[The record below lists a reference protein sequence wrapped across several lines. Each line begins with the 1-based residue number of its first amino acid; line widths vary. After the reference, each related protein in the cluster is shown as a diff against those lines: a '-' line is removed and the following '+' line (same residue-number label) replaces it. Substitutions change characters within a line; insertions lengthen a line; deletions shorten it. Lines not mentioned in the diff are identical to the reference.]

1 MSLFDIKP
9 KSAKDV
15 SILPRGRSRVSS
27 TGKVTRYSG
36 GGTGGGGGGGWGTQE
51 VTQYVKDLEQE
62 QMAVANASHANP
74 DSAEEGKVNP
84 YEHNPHLQK
93 YRAESAVVNTLNND
107 PNLDLNPKQPD
118 DWVGIE
124 GFRFSPS
131 AFAKGYQDWDIGK
144 QISATIGGGQRLIGE
159 HLGYPSLVE
168 KAEEEER
175 LRKQYEETYAGD
187 KHTDVTAAV
196 DFPGT
201 WGDLTSKDVGH
212 FDESVVPMAAA
223 VPVGVALAASLPAT
237 LPATAAGA
245 ITGLGSAAFGFA
257 PPIAAK
263 MYGDERAQGLSPDE
277 ALVETALKTS
287 YEALP
292 EALPFMKMFG
302 PLGKNALTK
311 IVSVAGAEAASE
323 ILTESLN
330 IGHEIIR
337 QGRTPTLEEVGQRLS
352 KSAAMGFT
360 MGTGFGTASAVP
372 EAVRAVSN
380 MRGRVP
386 PVAPD
391 GMPNLPVLPQGP
403 VQGVDPSATGE
414 PIDIRRRQFLAKARD
429 MAQAAAVTRPS
440 DLIPNLVPEAAVET
454 AAAAIPTGPII
465 LDYANIPIS
474 TNYVFEAGGKR
485 VIAMTP
491 HFSDI
496 EQNPYIQLEDEEGGS
511 DNLPNNYGGPDG
523 QNNTIDLREYLE
535 PGKEI
540 SQRDVDRA
548 VASAVRDKLMQE
560 DGKFVLIDV
569 ERYYDEM
576 GNNADYPQEAEIEN
590 HEIINDPEGI
600 FDEVIMGGPKSLTP
614 KVTSPFDRR
623 LQRQQNLKA
632 IGERWQAPLEQHPD
646 DPTGWD
652 DQGGPSSVIES
663 RLNRDIEAER
673 KEEAGRIEE
682 IARTKE
688 LTDQIPGLNELD
700 QQLKSARDRLKSL
713 EAGIP
718 PEGFEDDYS
727 AEEIAEDIEI
737 EKTNIETIE
746 EEIAIKKAEP
756 LEGEARVVEEDTPTV
771 DAYSARPS
779 YIHPKTGRATFMG
792 AIEEGSDL
800 YNRIIDL
807 YEHTPGTKDGLNA
820 SKISKKLNLPRNRV
834 HDVVRNEKS
843 KRDLP
848 RPNLIYTAKEI
859 REHYNI
865 PEKEW
870 ETLTNKQKQT
880 KRYSYGGYLSHKA
893 SGWRRP
899 KDLKQYLDPGATIE
913 ELEAINKVFK
923 ARRILKDFLG
933 IEDLVIDVD
942 HSKQKARQSVG
953 EYLHNANNL
962 QMLPN
967 LSHRVKNDLDRA
979 ARKKGATE
987 EEIRASEDAFYASN
1001 PFGRGGGKG
1010 TKPWWDEIIDRN
1022 EDGTLQEYLD
1032 EVNAER
1038 WVNNRDAIA
1047 EAVSI
1052 IDPNESKVTNAYQD
1066 PEAKVIDEK
1075 KTAGKRKY
1083 VFSGKEHLP
1092 GIDYKR
1098 IIKKLNLRGRDTAEV
1113 HVEFAYVP
1121 NLDDK
1126 FTILIADEFIAG
1138 SKGKFGMAKERTLH
1152 GNYRIVINLAR
1163 FDGAGVTEVIGE
1175 QAKRLGISPEELMEK
1190 IGKEKL
1196 QEYAIRSVLQ
1206 HEITHVNHFAWER
1219 SILGGTGT
1227 DFSNKEL
1234 GKFRGE
1240 LYKAY
1245 RKEMIDFMRKD
1256 ENAFLRLGLSTLS
1269 IEGKPVI
1276 IESNEE
1282 AIEFLDMLMRDAAK
1296 PAATSSERL
1305 EASKRV
1311 WSMFSELLAYQSD
1324 SMNTETWV
1332 TKFKRVVKMILA
1344 KVGINVGKN
1353 DLNDLVDDLYSTGA
1367 VRENLTAT
1375 KILRGEEAVLSEEE
1389 KLTARAREIKAKM
1402 EAPRGESAIINPDK
1416 FKYANEILRNNN
1428 VSEDVIKDITKT
1440 LSTEERIAPVSD
1452 LMIPLES
1459 VFSLKYPAKDLQ
1471 QRLKH
1476 LARTNLEEY
1485 LNLVSFTETAERLYN
1500 LDIEEYPGREDIN
1513 TGNAIHDLE
1522 EQIVGILGP
1531 VEIEEDAGPEYSD
1544 EGTWL
1549 NAWSEPKKKG
1559 IPKKRTIEEAFG
1571 DAVNNQTGVDPDNE
1585 QQYNETGAAY
1595 TSPSSQEQTEAD
1607 DAAQQEY
1614 TGSDETSRPK
1624 ARERT
1629 TLRSLWGFLYSQ
1641 AAQTVRRH
1649 SGASKTAGVIADTVL
1664 RAPHHKLREKETK
1677 SGRDYV
1683 QKKSM
1688 ALGEFR
1694 FEIQQQID
1702 ALTNRGGVISR
1713 KINQQLTDF
1722 FSRGIIPENGKVAEA
1737 AEKLKAAVE
1746 KIYAWSDKTG
1756 KKHTEDFSLRPLDGG
1771 VFPRVFDVD
1780 KVASPEGRKTLMN
1793 LLNSIGIVDDAAN
1806 NKYDATDAY
1815 NIILSS
1821 GGFVSG
1827 DFTVKARLDGESS
1840 IKSQQELFEKIEREI
1855 SREQLGDLLLN
1866 DYQAIIPRFID
1877 KAIEKT
1883 VYAELFG
1890 HRNENLNEL
1899 KRNIRKEVAE
1909 HNRKNA
1915 GTTLINVE
1923 DVIKDVDELMDII
1936 NHRYKVNTIPTK
1948 GRKVL
1953 QSAMNATTIASL
1965 TLVSL
1970 ASMPEFLTA
1979 TALGTKNPAKFATN
1993 ILGAS
1998 TFAVLR
2004 GLNGMHKLLTGK
2016 AMKGYFNPK
2025 TRMGKRAAMLRQ
2037 LGLYDLANL
2046 GEAAAQRYVGPSF
2059 IKAGVGST
2067 GNSFP
2072 IKALYKLYGLGNLE
2086 KGRFRARQVRAMLN
2100 MDVYFEVTALTTMT
2114 QMQQLMA
2121 LTNLNQNIVSDAKAL
2136 SKAKKG
2142 KGFKLDSTVAQI
2154 KSNLKSLGLSNSEI
2168 NELVRW
2174 YDAGHRQIH
2183 DVPPEFRLDLA
2194 GPAHRFV
2201 QSVVTL
2207 PSEGSLPK
2215 VFRDPRFAPFLLF
2228 KSFITTFGNTFI
2240 NTIAQR
2246 VRFAEGKGVSKKYQQ
2261 SKQIAGMFGT
2271 AAAMYGAVQFAQAI
2285 AYLIKHGDDEN
2296 PWEEKTPDWAKFIQD
2311 FERTGLMGPLGSVA
2325 VQIGTPNYWS
2335 WQGKDPYD
2343 DMLDYIIGPMGKQFR
2358 NIGKAGADVAQGK
2371 ELDLEGRLARAIPLT
2386 KSKPIR
2392 EALGVDPYYTKD
2404 KKGKLIRKRTL
2415 ERREE
2420 KKAETKEAKRQ
2431 ELLDSITNDAAKRI
2445 KLSKDQIVDMDRR
2458 ELDKHMRTKLG
2469 FDPDGRKSKASMIN
2483 QYLKSQGAD
2492 QSSFL
2497 KSEESESYRRKH
2509 EALQKVRESA
2519 KERYK
2524 GMTSDER
2531 RKEYLSTNNMNKK
2544 EFDEYV
2550 EVEFGILLDGRKS
2563 RDDMNKQFHEV
2574 TKGWLKN

>member
-1 MSLFDIKP
+1 MSNLLLIEEY
-9 KSAKDV
+9 
-15 SILPRGRSRVSS
+15 L
-27 TGKVTRYSG
+27 
-36 GGTGGGGGGGWGTQE
+36 
-51 VTQYVKDLEQE
+51 KDLEQD
-62 QMAVANASHANP
+62 QMDVANASHVDPN
-74 DSAEEGKVNP
+74 SAEEGVPNP

-93 YRAESAVVNTLNND
+93 YRINSAIIKNPNKYKNLVKNTPAVSDPYGIKPIFRQEEVDVPSVSAQDLSDIAKSGYVAATEGVPGLAKSATGGLLQSLGTPGEQQTYSGPLRTIEMFTDAVKSQYGKPLVDYGEDLFKSGRAQQAAGRAKSPNKMVYDVATNVINMVPTVAMTFATKNPALALSPIFGQVYGDKFAQSRSEGRSPEEAHMDGMAFGGSEALSEAIPLGFITKVGGNWVWNAAKSGMAEGIQEPVNQVIQ
-107 PNLDLNPKQPD
+107 NL
-118 DWVGIE
+118 
-124 GFRFSPS
+124 
-131 AFAKGYQDWDIGK
+131 YDIGVLDK
-144 QISATIGGGQRLIGE
+144 SMSLDEIIGGIK
-159 HLGYPSLVE
+159 HS
-168 KAEEEER
+168 AEVGGISGVILSALTAPFTR
-175 LRKQYEETYAGD
+175 LRGVSSTAL
-187 KHTDVTAAV
+187 DVIP
-196 DFPGT
+196 PG
-201 WGDLTSKDVGH
+201 DVGLQGQA
-212 FDESVVPMAAA
+212 PT
-223 VPVGVALAASLPAT
+223 VA
-237 LPATAAGA
+237 
-245 ITGLGSAAFGFA
+245 
-257 PPIAAK
+257 
-263 MYGDERAQGLSPDE
+263 
-277 ALVETALKTS
+277 
-287 YEALP
+287 
-292 EALPFMKMFG
+292 
-302 PLGKNALTK
+302 
-311 IVSVAGAEAASE
+311 
-323 ILTESLN
+323 
-330 IGHEIIR
+330 
-337 QGRTPTLEEVGQRLS
+337 
-352 KSAAMGFT
+352 
-360 MGTGFGTASAVP
+360 
-372 EAVRAVSN
+372 
-380 MRGRVP
+380 
-386 PVAPD
+386 
-391 GMPNLPVLPQGP
+391 
-403 VQGVDPSATGE
+403 PSATGE
-414 PIDIRRRQFLAKARD
+414 PIDMRRRQFLAKARD
-429 MAQAAAVTRPS
+429 IAQAAATVRPS
-440 DLIPNLVPEAAVET
+440 DLLPNLAPEAAVGAPVQVGLPAT
-454 AAAAIPTGPII
+454 LAI
-465 LDYANIPIS
+465 DYANPPLWS
-474 TNYVFEAGGKR
+474 AYNFDVSGWKDQYPGETAGFE
-485 VIAMTP
+485 
-491 HFSDI
+491 
-496 EQNPYIQLEDEEGGS
+496 
-511 DNLPNNYGGPDG
+511 
-523 QNNTIDLREYLE
+523 NTIDVEFNPTDGIVTVYDASYSGTPDIGME
-535 PGKEI
+535 VVGEVHI
-540 SQRDVDRA
+540 SELIPDYVESQEVSQIDVDKA
-548 VASAVRDKLMQE
+548 IMAYVKDNFSTNSVGDKLRPVFTNVERDFDNTGDDGGPMNYGDIENYDYMNRPHDRAFDILGTDSFGPRELVWRPLQQESDKEQKILEERKQKRQSIQNNVELIQELRDQE
-560 DGKFVLIDV
+560 DNTNK
-569 ERYYDEM
+569 RKR
-576 GNNADYPQEAEIEN
+576 EAMRA
-590 HEIINDPEGI
+590 
-600 FDEVIMGGPKSLTP
+600 FDEE
-614 KVTSPFDRR
+614 
-623 LQRQQNLKA
+623 QQ
-632 IGERWQAPLEQHPD
+632 
-646 DPTGWD
+646 
-652 DQGGPSSVIES
+652 
-663 RLNRDIEAER
+663 
-673 KEEAGRIEE
+673 E

-848 RPNLIYTAKEI
+848 RPNLIYTVKEI

-880 KRYSYGGYLSHKA
+880 KRHSYGGYLSHKA

-899 KDLKQYLDPGATIE
+899 KDLKQYLDPGATVE
-913 ELEAINKVFK
+913 ELEAIDKVFK

-933 IEDLVIDVD
+933 IKDLVIDVD

-967 LSHRVKNDLDRA
+967 LSHRVKNELDRA

-1001 PFGRGGGKG
+1001 PFGRDGGKG

-1032 EVNAER
+1032 EIDIDR
-1038 WVNNRDAIA
+1038 WIGNRDAIA
-1047 EAVSI
+1047 ENV
-1052 IDPNESKVTNAYQD
+1052 NTESETTNAYQD

-1075 KTAGKRKY
+1075 KTVGKRKY
-1083 VFSGKEHLP
+1083 IFSGKEHLP
-1092 GIDYKR
+1092 GIDYER
-1098 IIKKLNLRGRDTAEV
+1098 IIKNLNLRGRDTAEV

-1121 NLDDK
+1121 NEDAK
-1126 FTILIADEFIAG
+1126 FTILIADKFIAAV
-1138 SKGKFGMAKERTLH
+1138 KGKFGMARERLLH

-1163 FDGAGVTEVIGE
+1163 FDEAGVTEVIGE
-1175 QAKRLGISPEELMEK
+1175 QASRLGISPEELIEK
-1190 IGKEKL
+1190 IGKENL

-1219 SILGGTGT
+1219 AILDRTGT
-1227 DFSNKEL
+1227 NFSEREL
-1234 GKFRGE
+1234 GKFRRE
-1240 LYKAY
+1240 LYKTY
-1245 RKEMIDFMRKD
+1245 RKEIISFLRKD
-1256 ENAFLRLGLSTLS
+1256 KNGFARLGVSTIY

-1276 IESNEE
+1276 IENNED
-1282 AIEFLDMLMRDAAK
+1282 AIEFLDILFRDAAK
-1296 PAATSSERL
+1296 PASTSSQRNESSRL
-1305 EASKRV
+1305 MWR
-1311 WSMFSELLAYQSD
+1311 MLSELLAYQSD

-1332 TKFKRVVKMILA
+1332 TKLKRVVKMILA
-1344 KVGINVGKN
+1344 KVGINIGKN

-1375 KILRGEEAVLSEEE
+1375 KILRGEEAALSEEE

-1402 EAPRGESAIINPDK
+1402 EAPRGESAIVNPDK

-1440 LSTEERIAPVSD
+1440 LSIEERIAPVSD

-1544 EGTWL
+1544 EDTYL
-1549 NAWSEPKKKG
+1549 AAWAEPKKKKG
-1559 IPKKRTIEEAFG
+1559 KKTEEESFE

-1595 TSPSSQEQTEAD
+1595 TSPSSQEPTAED

-1614 TGSDETSRPK
+1614 TDSDETSRPK

-1664 RAPHHKLREKETK
+1664 RAPHQKLREKETRA
-1677 SGRDYV
+1677 GRDYV

-1702 ALTNRGGVISR
+1702 ILTNRGGVISR
-1713 KINQQLTDF
+1713 KVNQQLTDF
-1722 FSRGIIPENGKVAEA
+1722 FSRGLTPENGKVAEA
-1737 AEKLKAAVE
+1737 AEKLKTAVE
-1746 KIYAWSDKTG
+1746 RLYTWSDRVGKT
-1756 KKHTEDFSLRPLDGG
+1756 HTEDFSLRPLDGG

-1780 KVASPEGRKTLMN
+1780 KVASPEGRRKLMA
-1793 LLNSIGIVDDAAN
+1793 LLNGIGIVDDAAN

-1827 DFTVKARLDGESS
+1827 DFTAKARNADTESNMRDQ
-1840 IKSQQELFEKIEREI
+1840 KEFFEKMEREV
-1855 SREQLGDLLLN
+1855 SRDQLGDLLLN

-1877 KAIEKT
+1877 KAVEKT
-1883 VYAELFG
+1883 VYAEMFG
-1890 HRNENLNEL
+1890 QRNEHLNDL
-1899 KRNIRKEVAE
+1899 KRKIRKEVSD
-1909 HNRKNA
+1909 HNRNNA
-1915 GTTLINVE
+1915 GKTLIDVE
-1923 DVIKDVDELMDII
+1923 SVITDIDELMDII
-1936 NHRYKVNTIPTK
+1936 NHRYKVNSIPTK

-1953 QSAMNATTIASL
+1953 QSAMNATTMASL

-1998 TFAVLR
+1998 MFAALR
-2004 GLNGMHKLLTGK
+2004 GLNGINKMLTGK

-2025 TRMGKRAAMLRQ
+2025 TNIGKRAALLRQ
-2037 LGLYDLANL
+2037 LGLYDLSNL
-2046 GEAAAQRYVGPSF
+2046 GEAAAQRFVGPSF

-2121 LTNLNQNIVSDAKAL
+2121 LTNLNQNIVADAKAL
-2136 SKAKKG
+2136 SKAKRG

-2154 KSNLKSLGLSNSEI
+2154 KSNLKTLGLSNREI
-2168 NELVRW
+2168 NELIRW

-2183 DVPPEFRLDLA
+2183 DVPSEFRLDLA

-2201 QSVVTL
+2201 QGVVTL

-2215 VFRDPRFAPFLLF
+2215 IFRDPRFAPFLLF
-2228 KSFITTFGNTFI
+2228 KSFITTFGNTFV

-2246 VRFAEGKGVSKKYQQ
+2246 IRFAEGKGASKKYQQ
-2261 SKQIAGMFGT
+2261 SKQIAGMLGT

-2285 AYLIKHGDDEN
+2285 AYLIKYGEDED
-2296 PWEEKTPDWAKFIQD
+2296 PWEEKLPGWATFIQD
-2311 FERTGLMGPLGSVA
+2311 FERTGLSGPLGSVL
-2325 VQIGTPNYWS
+2325 VQAATPNYWS
-2335 WQGKDPYD
+2335 WQGKDPVKD
-2343 DMLDYIIGPMGKQFR
+2343 ILEHMVGPMYKQAS
-2358 NIGKAGADVAQGK
+2358 NIGQTAADVAQGK
-2371 ELDLEGRLARAIPLT
+2371 ELDLEGRLARAVPLT
-2386 KSKPIR
+2386 KSTPIR
-2392 EALGVDPYYTKD
+2392 EALGVDPYYVKD
-2404 KKGKLIRKRTL
+2404 KKGKLVRKRTI

-2420 KKAETKEAKRQ
+2420 KKAAKVEAKKQ
-2431 ELLDSITNDAAKRI
+2431 ELLDSITNDAAKRL
-2445 KLSKDQIVDMDRR
+2445 KLSKEQIVNMDRR
-2458 ELDKHMRTKLG
+2458 ELDRHMRTKLG
-2469 FDPDGRKSKASMIN
+2469 FDPDGRQSKASMIN
-2483 QYLKSQGAD
+2483 QYLKYKKVGE
-2492 QSSFL
+2492 SSFL
-2497 KSEESESYRRKH
+2497 KTEESESAKRKH
-2509 EALQKVRESA
+2509 EAVQKVRESA

-2524 GMTSDER
+2524 GMTTAER
-2531 RKEYLSTNNMNKK
+2531 RKEYLATYKMSKK
-2544 EFDEYV
+2544 QFDEYA
-2550 EVEFGILLDGRKS
+2550 ELEYGIILDGRKS
-2563 RDDMNKQFHEV
+2563 RNDMNVEF
-2574 TKGWLKN
+2574 LKNTKEFLKN

>member
-1 MSLFDIKP
+1 MPNLFLI
-9 KSAKDV
+9 
-15 SILPRGRSRVSS
+15 
-27 TGKVTRYSG
+27 
-36 GGTGGGGGGGWGTQE
+36 E
-51 VTQYVKDLEQE
+51 EYVKDLEQD
-62 QMAVANASHANP
+62 QMDVANASHASPN
-74 DSAEEGKVNP
+74 SAEEGVPNP

-93 YRAESAVVNTLNND
+93 YRAESAVVNTVKNNPNVDWNLGAHFVHGAQRLPKRFVQGQAIEDAQDYANYKQYVDIINNSELEKQAFTIPGYERPANWDDISSEEQYAWESENYPRGVPTEIENLYRGRAQATAMQEAGDRRLDPETVINNLVGTTQELKEHQAKSPQYDVAGLENIMKSEGFLNSVQSFID
-107 PNLDLNPKQPD
+107 NPKAAMQLTAQSVGESSPLIVLSGLAAIATGGVGGAAAAAGGGYAINQLFGISQALEKYGVDPSNPQQIAMLMDQPEFLNKVLD
-118 DWVGIE
+118 DARTYGMAHAGIE
-124 GFRFSPS
+124 GVVGF
-131 AFAKGYQDWDIGK
+131 GMGK
-144 QISATIGGGQRLIGE
+144 LLKLGGPTTNLAQSLTRRGAAIPLQAGGEMAGEFGALHAIDQGPDNFPGFGGEVALEGLGGGVSGGAMAI
-159 HLGYPSLVE
+159 PP
-168 KAEEEER
+168 
-175 LRKQYEETYAGD
+175 
-187 KHTDVTAAV
+187 AAV
-196 DFPGT
+196 DIV
-201 WGDLTSKDVGH
+201 K
-212 FDESVVPMAAA
+212 
-223 VPVGVALAASLPAT
+223 
-237 LPATAAGA
+237 A
-245 ITGLGSAAFGFA
+245 IRT
-257 PPIAAK
+257 PPIAP
-263 MYGDERAQGLSPDE
+263 GG
-277 ALVETALKTS
+277 
-287 YEALP
+287 
-292 EALPFMKMFG
+292 
-302 PLGKNALTK
+302 
-311 IVSVAGAEAASE
+311 I
-323 ILTESLN
+323 
-330 IGHEIIR
+330 
-337 QGRTPTLEEVGQRLS
+337 
-352 KSAAMGFT
+352 
-360 MGTGFGTASAVP
+360 
-372 EAVRAVSN
+372 
-380 MRGRVP
+380 
-386 PVAPD
+386 
-391 GMPNLPVLPQGP
+391 PNLPALPQGP
-403 VQGVDPSATGE
+403 AQEVAPSATGE
-414 PIDIRRRQFLAKARD
+414 HIDMRRREFLRKARD
-429 MAQAAAVTRPS
+429 MAQAAATVRPT
-440 DLIPNLVPEAAVET
+440 DLLPDLAPEAAVSAPVQAGLPAT
-454 AAAAIPTGPII
+454 
-465 LDYANIPIS
+465 LVRFDYANPPLWS
-474 TNYVFEAGGKR
+474 AYNFDVSGWKDQYPGETTGFEH
-485 VIAMTP
+485 T
-491 HFSDI
+491 
-496 EQNPYIQLEDEEGGS
+496 
-511 DNLPNNYGGPDG
+511 
-523 QNNTIDLREYLE
+523 
-535 PGKEI
+535 
-540 SQRDVDRA
+540 
-548 VASAVRDKLMQE
+548 
-560 DGKFVLIDV
+560 IDV
-569 ERYYDEM
+569 EFNPDNGIVTVYDASYSGAPDIGMEVVGEAHISELIPDYVESQEVSQIDVDKAIMAYVKDNFSTNSVGDELRPVFTNVERDFDNTGDDGGPMRYE
-576 GNNADYPQEAEIEN
+576 EIEN
-590 HEIINDPEGI
+590 YDYMNRPYDRAFEILGTDGFGFRKEPISQSRPGPLIQNNIGQIQNLRDQNDPDRAPGTKIRQEFDKEQKI
-600 FDEVIMGGPKSLTP
+600 LEERERRRQPIQNNVELVQELRDQEDNTNKRKREAMRAFDEK
-614 KVTSPFDRR
+614 
-623 LQRQQNLKA
+623 QQ
-632 IGERWQAPLEQHPD
+632 E
-646 DPTGWD
+646 
-652 DQGGPSSVIES
+652 
-663 RLNRDIEAER
+663 
-673 KEEAGRIEE
+673 IEE

-688 LTDQIPGLNELD
+688 LTDKIPGLNELD

-737 EKTNIETIE
+737 EKNNIEAIE

-756 LEGEARVVEEDTPTV
+756 LEGEIIREEKETRPLFEESRIPELEEYLVRQEKFLKLLQRQTPDTDLYPTEKEYNKQLEEIDKEIEEQKQHIKDTQRDIEEHKKIVKEDTPTV
-771 DAYSARPS
+771 DA
-779 YIHPKTGRATFMG
+779 
-792 AIEEGSDL
+792 
-800 YNRIIDL
+800 
-807 YEHTPGTKDGLNA
+807 
-820 SKISKKLNLPRNRV
+820 
-834 HDVVRNEKS
+834 
-843 KRDLP
+843 
-848 RPNLIYTAKEI
+848 
-859 REHYNI
+859 
-865 PEKEW
+865 
-870 ETLTNKQKQT
+870 
-880 KRYSYGGYLSHKA
+880 
-893 SGWRRP
+893 
-899 KDLKQYLDPGATIE
+899 
-913 ELEAINKVFK
+913 
-923 ARRILKDFLG
+923 
-933 IEDLVIDVD
+933 
-942 HSKQKARQSVG
+942 
-953 EYLHNANNL
+953 
-962 QMLPN
+962 
-967 LSHRVKNDLDRA
+967 
-979 ARKKGATE
+979 
-987 EEIRASEDAFYASN
+987 
-1001 PFGRGGGKG
+1001 
-1010 TKPWWDEIIDRN
+1010 
-1022 EDGTLQEYLD
+1022 
-1032 EVNAER
+1032 
-1038 WVNNRDAIA
+1038 
-1047 EAVSI
+1047 AVSTE
-1052 IDPNESKVTNAYQD
+1052 PETTNAYQD

-1083 VFSGKEHLP
+1083 VFFGKEHLP

-1138 SKGKFGMAKERTLH
+1138 SKGKFGMAKERLLH

-1163 FDGAGVTEVIGE
+1163 FDETGITEVIGE
-1175 QAKRLGISPEELMEK
+1175 QATRLGISPEELMEK

-1219 SILGGTGT
+1219 AILDRTGT
-1227 DFSNKEL
+1227 NFSEKEL
-1234 GKFRGE
+1234 GKFRRE

-1311 WSMFSELLAYQSD
+1311 WNMFSELLAYQSD

-1353 DLNDLVDDLYSTGA
+1353 DLNDLVDNLYSTGA

-1375 KILRGEEAVLSEEE
+1375 KILRGEKAVLSEEE

-1402 EAPRGESAIINPDK
+1402 EAPRGESAIVNPDK

-1476 LARTNLEEY
+1476 LAKTNLEEY

-1500 LDIEEYPGREDIN
+1500 LDIEEYTGREDIN

-1544 EGTWL
+1544 ESTWL

-1559 IPKKRTIEEAFG
+1559 LPKKRTIEEAFG
-1571 DAVNNQTGVDPDNE
+1571 DAVNNQTGVNPDNE

-1595 TSPSSQEQTEAD
+1595 TSPSSQEQTKAD

-1649 SGASKTAGVIADTVL
+1649 SGASKTAGVVADTVL

-1737 AEKLKAAVE
+1737 AEKLKVAVE

-1780 KVASPEGRKTLMN
+1780 KVASPEGRRKLMD
-1793 LLNSIGIVDDAAN
+1793 LLNGIGIVDDAAN
-1806 NKYDATDAY
+1806 EKYDATDAY

-1827 DFTVKARLDGESS
+1827 DFTIKARLDGESS

-1855 SREQLGDLLLN
+1855 SREQLEDLLLN

-1890 HRNENLNEL
+1890 HRNENLNKL
-1899 KRNIRKEVAE
+1899 KRDIRKEVAE

-1923 DVIKDVDELMDII
+1923 DIIKDIDELMDII
-1936 NHRYKVNTIPTK
+1936 NHRYKVNTIPTR

-1953 QSAMNATTIASL
+1953 QSAMNATTMASL

-2072 IKALYKLYGLGNLE
+2072 IKALYRLYGLGNLE

-2121 LTNLNQNIVSDAKAL
+2121 LTNLNQNIVADAKAL
-2136 SKAKKG
+2136 SKAKRG

-2154 KSNLKSLGLSNSEI
+2154 KSNLKYLGLSNSEI

-2183 DVPPEFRLDLA
+2183 DVPPEFKLDLA

-2228 KSFITTFGNTFI
+2228 KSFITTFANTFI

-2285 AYLIKHGDDEN
+2285 AYLIKYGEDED
-2296 PWEEKTPDWAKFIQD
+2296 PWEEKAPDWAKFIQD

-2392 EALGVDPYYTKD
+2392 EALGADPYYTKD

-2415 ERREE
+2415 EKREE
-2420 KKAETKEAKRQ
+2420 KKAATKEAKRQ
-2431 ELLDSITNDAAKRI
+2431 KLLDSITNDAAKRI

-2469 FDPDGRKSKASMIN
+2469 FNPDGRKSKASMIN

-2497 KSEESESYRRKH
+2497 KSEESESYKRKH

-2524 GMTSDER
+2524 GMTADER
-2531 RKEYLSTNNMNKK
+2531 RKEYLSTNSMSKK